1 MSKHNLDEV
10 RCKINEIDKKM
21 AELFVQRMKAS
32 KEVAEYKIE
41 HSLPIVDRNREQ
53 TIIHNNAERIE
64 DDVIREYYINFLKS
78 TMDISKAYQTRLM
91 ENMVVGYSGVPG
103 AFGHIA
109 AKQMFPNATFIAYP
123 DFNEAYL
130 DCENGKCDAVVLPIE
145 NSYAGDV
152 GSVMD
157 LTFSGSLYINQI
169 IELDVVHHLLGTEN
183 ATKETIREVISHPQ
197 ALAQCAEFIQKNNY
211 ITKECVNTAIAG
223 KEVAEQ
229 KNPTLAAIASSDT
242 ADLYGLKIIESNIN
256 SSRNNTTRFAA
267 FSRCANHPE
276 PTSKMGEHFILVF
289 TVLNE
294 AGSLAKTL
302 NIIGAHGFNMRNL
315 KSRPMKTLMWNYYFF
330 IELDGNIYTEDGKE
344 MLKQLSTIC
353 DCLKLVGT
361 YRSHM

>member
-1 MSKHNLDEV
+1 MEYFKDQLDFSDLCLCSQVLSPTTGLQAQLPVLLCEYSFSSQKDIENYLSILSLIKDYYGQI
-10 RCKINEIDKKM
+10 CEFQKLK
-21 AELFVQRMKAS
+21 AE
-32 KEVAEYKIE
+32 
-41 HSLPIVDRNREQ
+41 
-53 TIIHNNAERIE
+53 NNS
-64 DDVIREYYINFLKS
+64 F
-78 TMDISKAYQTRLM
+78 ISKFACDKIIAQCKEFIGNKNTCENLLHTSFLNRL
-91 ENMVVGYSGVPG
+91 SGV
-103 AFGHIA
+103 
-109 AKQMFPNATFIAYP
+109 TF
-123 DFNEAYL
+123 
-130 DCENGKCDAVVLPIE
+130 
-145 NSYAGDV
+145 
-152 GSVMD
+152 
-157 LTFSGSLYINQI
+157 LTDQ
-169 IELDVVHHLLGTEN
+169 E
-183 ATKETIREVISHPQ
+183 
-197 ALAQCAEFIQKNNY
+197 KNNY

-330 IELDGNIYTEDGKE
+330 IE
-344 MLKQLSTIC
+344 
-353 DCLKLVGT
+353 
-361 YRSHM
+361 